1 MKKTNKIAAIT
12 LAALA
17 ALTLSAIPSIAS
29 VPNGDYTTTA
39 QSFLSL
45 RTGAGTQFTET
56 DRLGFGTKVTVQADA
71 GDWSYVFVPSKGEYG
86 YVYNGYLA
94 AAGQQAAPAQNNGA
108 TRTVANLQSGYLAVR
123 TAPEYKYENE
133 IGRLSNGMAV
143 QITGGYS
150 GNGYVWVYAP
160 ALGISGWVNQSFI
173 G

>member
-108 TRTVANLQSGYLAVR
+108 TRTVARADTSQ
-123 TAPEYKYENE
+123 
-133 IGRLSNGMAV
+133 
-143 QITGGYS
+143 
-150 GNGYVWVYAP
+150 
-160 ALGISGWVNQSFI
+160 
-173 G
+173 